1 MAREGVLPR
10 QLEAAMNGHKT
21 GTLQLLGSLW
31 VGVAAPLSA
40 VFWEKNAW
48 PYLILR
54 AICGPQEVPGPYN
67 GIQEVSEVLVAGKS
81 HQGSAWLLGSH
92 ALEGCRRLSQAPSK
106 QGFGQA
112 SPGGDMLQ
120 RPSWGM
126 WPDGQEGHGRELP
139 EPRDNSLSPTYP
151 SAHRAPTLQ
160 WAPGIAMV
168 MEVIISSNV
177 TSFKKEVWGVL
188 FETPFTKVSF
198 GTEAV
203 ESLLQLRRKS
213 ETLIFY

>member
-1 MAREGVLPR
+1 M
-10 QLEAAMNGHKT
+10 
-21 GTLQLLGSLW
+21 TLQW
-31 VGVAAPLSA
+31 
-40 VFWEKNAW
+40 N
-48 PYLILR
+48 
-54 AICGPQEVPGPYN
+54 
-67 GIQEVSEVLVAGKS
+67 IQEVSEVLVAGKS
-81 HQGSAWLLGSH
+81 HQGSAWLLGFY

-106 QGFGQA
+106 RGFSQA
-112 SPGGDMLQ
+112 GPGGDMLQ

-126 WPDGQEGHGRELP
+126 WPDGREGHGRELP
-139 EPRDNSLSPTYP
+139 EPRDNSLSPPYP
-151 SAHRAPTLQ
+151 SAHRAPTLR

-168 MEVIISSNV
+168 MEDIISSNV
-177 TSFKKEVWGVL
+177 ASFKKEVCGVL